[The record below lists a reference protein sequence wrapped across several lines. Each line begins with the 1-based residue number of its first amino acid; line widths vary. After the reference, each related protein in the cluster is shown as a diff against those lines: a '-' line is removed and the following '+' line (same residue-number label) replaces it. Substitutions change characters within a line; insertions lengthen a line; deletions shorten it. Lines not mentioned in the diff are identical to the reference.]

1 MKKLESNEIKNL
13 NARYY
18 FSIFLLI
25 ILITNLAILLNIPLL
40 RQISGFLF
48 LTLLPGLLIIR
59 ILRLNKIDFF
69 EKLILA
75 WGISISFL
83 MLFGLLV
90 NNLSLSLGYETPLS
104 TISLL
109 ISFNITF
116 IVLGVIGCK
125 INKEPIFSLPNLNL
139 TTSEKAFLI
148 VPILFPTLSIFGMHI
163 LNTTD
168 SNIILMFLLFLI
180 PIYVI
185 NVCFF
190 DRKFPNRL
198 YPAVIFLISISLLLL
213 LPLRSNHLIGADVHT
228 EYYYFQ
234 MTLDKLHWS
243 IMEYST
249 LDACLS
255 ISLLPTIYQ
264 SILNMPTEFLYKI
277 LHSVLCSVLP
287 VIIYVIAKKYVKEGY
302 AFLASMYFMSNHV
315 FFWTG
320 FNARANTAILFFAF
334 AMMVLFNDR
343 IEPLKKRILF
353 IIFMA
358 ACMVSHYTNTYIF
371 FFVMLGTLVGMEI
384 LSKKYHFKKVISL
397 TLVILFFAMI
407 FFWYSQVTE
416 TTFNVGISFISST
429 TRSLNDFFL
438 MEMRSGPAQT
448 LLGEGVVQENIVT
461 RIHWI
466 LTWITFAFIGIG
478 VVTLIRR
485 YKEMSFPEWNFKK
498 PDFLKDKFEV
508 VYFVLVLVC
517 SGLLVA
523 ILAIPHLSKGYGLG
537 RSYPF
542 ASTILAVFFVIGG
555 IILSKHFFFLL
566 KKTCAKRK
574 DNRFFCKVFFS
585 KEGFEG
591 KNGSQGRAYFIILLV
606 LIPYFLCITGVM
618 CNISGD
624 RDSIIL
630 NSEGGGYEWAYVHD
644 QESCALKW
652 FGNYAHVKGQK
663 IYLAG
668 FQGYGRVRSQ
678 GGIRKESVDTGSFS
692 ADKEITGYIYLGY
705 YNIIYG
711 KVRDSTGAH
720 FMSEYSDK
728 FVGKKRIYDNGGSEV
743 WR

>member
-1 MKKLESNEIKNL
+1 M
-13 NARYY
+13 
-18 FSIFLLI
+18 
-25 ILITNLAILLNIPLL
+25 
-40 RQISGFLF
+40 
-48 LTLLPGLLIIR
+48 
-59 ILRLNKIDFF
+59 
-69 EKLILA
+69 
-75 WGISISFL
+75 
-83 MLFGLLV
+83 
-90 NNLSLSLGYETPLS
+90 
-104 TISLL
+104 
-109 ISFNITF
+109 
-116 IVLGVIGCK
+116 
-125 INKEPIFSLPNLNL
+125 
-139 TTSEKAFLI
+139 
-148 VPILFPTLSIFGMHI
+148 
-163 LNTTD
+163 
-168 SNIILMFLLFLI
+168 
-180 PIYVI
+180 
-185 NVCFF
+185 
-190 DRKFPNRL
+190 
-198 YPAVIFLISISLLLL
+198 PA
-213 LPLRSNHLIGADVHT
+213 
-228 EYYYFQ
+228 
-234 MTLDKLHWS
+234 
-243 IMEYST
+243 
-249 LDACLS
+249 
-255 ISLLPTIYQ
+255 
-264 SILNMPTEFLYKI
+264 EFLYKI

-320 FNARANTAILFFAF
+320 FNGRANTAILFFAF

-358 ACMVSHYTNTYIF
+358 ACMVSHYANTYIF

-384 LSKKYHFKKVISL
+384 LSKKYHCKKEISL
-397 TLVILFFAMI
+397 TVVILFFAMI

-416 TTFNVGISFISST
+416 SAFNVGISFISTT

-438 MEMRSGPAQT
+438 IEMRSGPAQA
-448 LLGEGVVQENIVT
+448 LLGKGVVQENIVHK
-461 RIHWI
+461 IHWI

-478 VVTLIRR
+478 VATLIRR
-485 YKEMSFPEWNFKK
+485 YKEMSFPELNFKK

-508 VYFVLVLVC
+508 VYFVLVLAC

-537 RSYPF
+537 RSYPL
-542 ASTILAVFFVIGG
+542 ASAILAVFFVIGG
-555 IILSKHFFFLL
+555 IILSKHFLS
-566 KKTCAKRK
+566 KERTCAKK
-574 DNRFFCKVFFS
+574 ECNSSFGKAFLSKKRFVL
-585 KEGFEG
+585 KEKQKSST
-591 KNGSQGRAYFIILLV
+591 KNTLQGRAYFIILLV
-606 LIPYFLCITGVM
+606 LIPYFLCITGAM
-618 CNISGD
+618 YNISGD

-678 GGIRKESVDTGSFS
+678 GGIWKESIDTGSFS